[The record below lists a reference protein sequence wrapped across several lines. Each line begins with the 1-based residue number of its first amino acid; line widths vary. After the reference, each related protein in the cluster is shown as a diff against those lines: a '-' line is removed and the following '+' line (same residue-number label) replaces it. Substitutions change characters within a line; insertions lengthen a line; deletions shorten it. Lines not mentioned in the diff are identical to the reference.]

1 MTKKPDKE
9 IPDSSTNTLSGI
21 VTMLPG
27 DRGKLPFG
35 IGKHLKL
42 QYIWQQVNMP
52 NHISCSSFL
61 ADIFKWMNKPWQPLS
76 LLWENR
82 TFISSEL

>member
-9 IPDSSTNTLSGI
+9 IPDSSTKTLSGI

-35 IGKHLKL
+35 IGKHQKL
-42 QYIWQQVNMP
+42 QYI
-52 NHISCSSFL
+52 
-61 ADIFKWMNKPWQPLS
+61 
-76 LLWENR
+76 
-82 TFISSEL
+82 